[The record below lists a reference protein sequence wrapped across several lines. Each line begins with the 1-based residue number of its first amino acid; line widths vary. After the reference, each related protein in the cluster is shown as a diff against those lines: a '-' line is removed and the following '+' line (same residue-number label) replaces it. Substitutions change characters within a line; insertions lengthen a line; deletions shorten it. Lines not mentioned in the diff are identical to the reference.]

1 MNIRKFT
8 GATSRDALR
17 LVREALGA
25 DAVVLSNR
33 TLDDGSVEIVALAD
47 SELAAVAPPAARPRV
62 ATSRVPESVPAAAV
76 PGIVSRPGIAPRP
89 AVNPY
94 AAGEGGLPDVFSSVF
109 GASADAHD
117 ADAHPPS
124 SDADAPAAA
133 APSIAAPAAGTPAP
147 GSPAAPSEPAPWLV
161 EHAKRLTQQRDALI
175 ARAQAPVE
183 PQPSAPAPRA
193 AASATP
199 PDWARD
205 IVRDAERR
213 MPAAGSPAAG
223 SPAAGATAAAKR
235 VPDTGAAYAGRATE
249 RTRLSA
255 DTAAAVADAVKSRL
269 ERIVNDT
276 VMQELGE
283 LRGMMQEQFD
293 SLMWHDRQ
301 RRSAVHGA
309 LTKHL
314 FAAGFSAQLVRMLV
328 DNLPSGDGAQTFGQ
342 AAEWAQSV
350 LASNLPVLDSEDALM
365 ERGGVFALMGPTGV
379 GKTTTTAKLAAR
391 CVMRFGASK
400 VALLTTD
407 SYRIGGHE
415 QLRIFGKILGVPVHA
430 VKDAGDLALALSELR
445 NKHIVLID
453 TIGMSQRDRAVS
465 DQIAM
470 LHGANAPVQRLLLL
484 NATSHGDTLNEVV
497 QAYRSAGEHPDL
509 AGCILTKLD
518 EATHLG
524 GVLDTVIRYKLPV
537 HYVSTGQKV
546 PENLYVASTKFL
558 LKSAFCVPRDGSP
571 FVPQDEDMPTLLSA
585 LTARSTAELHE
596 VRFG

>member
-47 SELAAVAPPAARPRV
+47 SDLAAVTPPAAARARMAAP
-62 ATSRVPESVPAAAV
+62 RVPESVPAAAV
-76 PGIVSRPGIAPRP
+76 PGIVSRPGAALARP

-109 GASADAHD
+109 GASADAD
-117 ADAHPPS
+117 ADS
-124 SDADAPAAA
+124 GSDDSAAQASTLEADPLAGAAAGAPAA
-133 APSIAAPAAGTPAP
+133 T
-147 GSPAAPSEPAPWLV
+147 SELAPWLV
-161 EHAKRLTQQRDALI
+161 EHAKRLTQQRDALM
-175 ARAQAPVE
+175 ARTQAAPVA
-183 PQPSAPAPRA
+183 PQPSPPAPQA

-199 PDWARD
+199 PGWARD

-213 MPAAGSPAAG
+213 MPAAATRAPDPGAAQ
-223 SPAAGATAAAKR
+223 AAK
-235 VPDTGAAYAGRATE
+235 AAE

-255 DTAAAVADAVKSRL
+255 DAAAAVADAVKSRI

-283 LRGMMQEQFD
+283 LRGMMEEQFD

-314 FAAGFSAQLVRMLV
+314 FSAGFSAQLVRMLV
-328 DNLPSGDGAQTFGQ
+328 DNMPSGDGAQSFEQ

-350 LASNLPVLDSEDALM
+350 LAANLPVLDSEDALM

-524 GVLDTVIRYKLPV
+524 GVLDTVIRYKLPI

-546 PENLYVASTKFL
+546 PENLYVASTRFL

>member
-47 SELAAVAPPAARPRV
+47 SDLAAVTPPAAARPRI
-62 ATSRVPESVPAAAV
+62 AAPRVPESVPAAAV
-76 PGIVSRPGIAPRP
+76 PGIVSRPGAALARP
-89 AVNPY
+89 TVNPY

-109 GASADAHD
+109 GASAEADDSAAQPSAIDDDAL
-117 ADAHPPS
+117 AAAAPP
-124 SDADAPAAA
+124 AAAPAAA
-133 APSIAAPAAGTPAP
+133 
-147 GSPAAPSEPAPWLV
+147 SEPAPWLV
-161 EHAKRLTQQRDALI
+161 EHAKRLTQQRDALM
-175 ARAQAPVE
+175 ARAQAAPAA
-183 PQPSAPAPRA
+183 PQASAPAPRA

-213 MPAAGSPAAG
+213 MPAAARA
-223 SPAAGATAAAKR
+223 
-235 VPDTGAAYAGRATE
+235 PDTNANAAYAAKTAE
-249 RTRLSA
+249 RTRLSD
-255 DTAAAVADAVKSRL
+255 DTAAAVADAVKSRI

-283 LRGMMQEQFD
+283 LRGMMEEQFD
-293 SLMWHDRQ
+293 SLLWHDRQ

-328 DNLPSGDGAQTFGQ
+328 DNMPAGDGAQTFEQ
-342 AAEWAQSV
+342 AAAWAQSV
-350 LASNLPVLDSEDALM
+350 LASNLPVLESEDALM

-524 GVLDTVIRYKLPV
+524 GVLDTVIRYKLPI

>member
-47 SELAAVAPPAARPRV
+47 SDLAAVAPPAAARARMAAP
-62 ATSRVPESVPAAAV
+62 RVPESVPAAAV
-76 PGIVSRPGIAPRP
+76 PGIVSRPGAALARP
-89 AVNPY
+89 AANPY

-109 GASADAHD
+109 GASAEAD
-117 ADAHPPS
+117 ADS
-124 SDADAPAAA
+124 GSDDSAAQASTLEADPLAGAAAGAPAA
-133 APSIAAPAAGTPAP
+133 T
-147 GSPAAPSEPAPWLV
+147 SEPAPWLV
-161 EHAKRLTQQRDALI
+161 EHAKRLTQQRDALM
-175 ARAQAPVE
+175 ARTQAAPAA
-183 PQPSAPAPRA
+183 PQPSPPAPQA

-199 PDWARD
+199 PGWARD

-213 MPAAGSPAAG
+213 MPAA
-223 SPAAGATAAAKR
+223 ATR
-235 VPDTGAAYAGRATE
+235 VPDPGAAQAAKAAE

-255 DTAAAVADAVKSRL
+255 DAAAAVADAVKSRI

-283 LRGMMQEQFD
+283 LRGMMEEQFD

-314 FAAGFSAQLVRMLV
+314 FSAGFSAQLVRMLV
-328 DNLPSGDGAQTFGQ
+328 DNMPSGDGAQSFEQ

-350 LASNLPVLDSEDALM
+350 LAANLPVLDSEDALM

-524 GVLDTVIRYKLPV
+524 GVLDTVIRYKLPI

-546 PENLYVASTKFL
+546 PENLYVASTRFL

>member
-47 SELAAVAPPAARPRV
+47 SDLAAVTPPAAARPRI
-62 ATSRVPESVPAAAV
+62 AAPRVPDSVPAAAV
-76 PGIVSRPGIAPRP
+76 PGIVSRPGAAFARP
-89 AVNPY
+89 SVNPY
-94 AAGEGGLPDVFSSVF
+94 AAGDGGLPDVFSSVF
-109 GASADAHD
+109 GASAEANETDDADDADETAAQPSTID
-117 ADAHPPS
+117 ADAAATPS
-124 SDADAPAAA
+124 T
-133 APSIAAPAAGTPAP
+133 AAPAAGWPAP
-147 GSPAAPSEPAPWLV
+147 ASEPAPWLV

-175 ARAQAPVE
+175 ARTQATPAA
-183 PQPSAPAPRA
+183 PQASAPAPQG
-193 AASATP
+193 AASASS

-213 MPAAGSPAAG
+213 MPAAAPRKPDANAAN
-223 SPAAGATAAAKR
+223 AANAAK
-235 VPDTGAAYAGRATE
+235 AAE

-255 DTAAAVADAVKSRL
+255 DTAAAVADAVKSRV

-276 VMQELGE
+276 VMHELGE
-283 LRGMMQEQFD
+283 LRGMMEEQFD

-314 FAAGFSAQLVRMLV
+314 FAAGLSAQLVRMLV
-328 DNLPSGDGAQTFGQ
+328 DNLPSGDDAQTFEQ

-350 LASNLPVLDSEDALM
+350 LAANLPVLDSEDALM

>member
-47 SELAAVAPPAARPRV
+47 SDLAAVAPPAARPRL
-62 ATSRVPESVPAAAV
+62 APSRVPESVPAAAV

-109 GASADAHD
+109 GASADAQE
-117 ADAHPPS
+117 ADAHRS
-124 SDADAPAAA
+124 SIEADAPAAA
-133 APSIAAPAAGTPAP
+133 APSIAAPAP
-147 GSPAAPSEPAPWLV
+147 GSPAATSEPAPWLV

-175 ARAQAPVE
+175 ARAQAPAE
-183 PQPSAPAPRA
+183 PQASAPQP

-213 MPAAGSPAAG
+213 MPAAGAPAA
-223 SPAAGATAAAKR
+223 ARRA
-235 VPDTGAAYAGRATE
+235 PDTGAAYAAKTAE
-249 RTRLSA
+249 RTRLSSDA
-255 DTAAAVADAVKSRL
+255 AAAVADAVKSRI

-328 DNLPSGDGAQTFGQ
+328 DNLPSGDGAQTFEQ

-497 QAYRSAGEHPDL
+497 QAYRSAGDHPDL

>member
-47 SELAAVAPPAARPRV
+47 SDLAAVTPPAAARPRI
-62 ATSRVPESVPAAAV
+62 AAPRTLESVPAAAV
-76 PGIVSRPGIAPRP
+76 PGIVSRPGAALARP
-89 AVNPY
+89 AANPY

-109 GASADAHD
+109 GASADAD
-117 ADAHPPS
+117 ADETAAQPS
-124 SDADAPAAA
+124 TIDADAPAAA
-133 APSIAAPAAGTPAP
+133 APSVAAPATAAPAAA
-147 GSPAAPSEPAPWLV
+147 SEPAPWLV
-161 EHAKRLTQQRDALI
+161 EHAKRLTQQRDALM
-175 ARAQAPVE
+175 ARAQAPAA
-183 PQPSAPAPRA
+183 PQPSAPAPQA
-193 AASATP
+193 AAGATP
-199 PDWARD
+199 PAWARD

-213 MPAAGSPAAG
+213 MPAAATRAPDTNTSAAH
-223 SPAAGATAAAKR
+223 AAK
-235 VPDTGAAYAGRATE
+235 AAE
-249 RTRLSA
+249 RTRLSPDA
-255 DTAAAVADAVKSRL
+255 AAAVADAVKSRI

-283 LRGMMQEQFD
+283 LRGMMEEQFD

-328 DNLPSGDGAQTFGQ
+328 DNMPAGDGAQTFEQ
-342 AAEWAQSV
+342 AVEWAQSV
-350 LASNLPVLDSEDALM
+350 LGSNLPVLESEDALM

-524 GVLDTVIRYKLPV
+524 GVLDTVIRYKLPI

>member
-47 SELAAVAPPAARPRV
+47 SDLAAVAPPAARPRV
-62 ATSRVPESVPAAAV
+62 APSRVPESVPAAAV

-109 GASADAHD
+109 GASADAQE
-117 ADAHPPS
+117 ADAHRS
-124 SDADAPAAA
+124 SIDADAPAAA
-133 APSIAAPAAGTPAP
+133 APSIAAPAAGAPAP
-147 GSPAAPSEPAPWLV
+147 GSPAATSEPAPWLV

-175 ARAQAPVE
+175 ARAQVPAE
-183 PQPSAPAPRA
+183 PQASAPQP

-213 MPAAGSPAAG
+213 MPAAGVPAA
-223 SPAAGATAAAKR
+223 ARRA
-235 VPDTGAAYAGRATE
+235 PDTGAAYAAKTAE
-249 RTRLSA
+249 RTRLSSDA
-255 DTAAAVADAVKSRL
+255 AAAVADAVKSRI

-328 DNLPSGDGAQTFGQ
+328 DNLPSGDGAQTFEQ

-497 QAYRSAGEHPDL
+497 QAYRSAGDHPDL

>member
-47 SELAAVAPPAARPRV
+47 SDLAAVAPPAARPRV
-62 ATSRVPESVPAAAV
+62 APSRVPESVPAAAV

-109 GASADAHD
+109 GASAEPQE
-117 ADAHPPS
+117 ADAHRS
-124 SDADAPAAA
+124 SIDADAPAAA
-133 APSIAAPAAGTPAP
+133 APSIAAPAAGAPAP
-147 GSPAAPSEPAPWLV
+147 GSPAATSEPAPWLV

-175 ARAQAPVE
+175 ARAQAPAE
-183 PQPSAPAPRA
+183 PQASAPQP

-213 MPAAGSPAAG
+213 MPAAGAPAA
-223 SPAAGATAAAKR
+223 ARRA
-235 VPDTGAAYAGRATE
+235 PDTGAAYAAKTAE
-249 RTRLSA
+249 RTRLSSDA
-255 DTAAAVADAVKSRL
+255 AAAVADAVKSRI

-328 DNLPSGDGAQTFGQ
+328 DNLPSGDGAQTFEQ

-497 QAYRSAGEHPDL
+497 QAYRSAGDHPDL